1 MDLLMDAR
9 DESAG
14 RAVGGKGPHDR
25 PLPAGADYRD
35 LVEGLPLIV
44 YIDAPDASSPS
55 LYVSPQTTELLGY
68 TPEDW
73 ASSPDFFLGILH
85 PDDRERVVAETT
97 HMIATGER
105 LKSEYRLLRR
115 DGSVAWVR
123 DEGALVRDQAGEPL
137 CLQGYILDITERKER
152 ETALRESNAR
162 TRSMLDAALDGVIT
176 IGHDGAIIEFNPA
189 AERIFGYARDAVL
202 GQPMVDLIVPP
213 AYRDAHTAGLRHYL
227 ATGEGPVLGKR
238 IELSGMRAD
247 GSEFPLE
254 LSIAAADVTGEPVF
268 TAYLRD
274 ISEQKRREAALLE
287 SEAIVDSSF
296 DAIIGRTTD
305 GIVTSWNAAAER
317 IFGYSAEEMVGRSV
331 SVLTPPEGGQVLEG
345 LNESLRRGEVVE
357 PFEAVRI
364 RGDGR
369 RVDVESTVSPIVG
382 PSGAIIGVSAISRDI
397 TERKRSQA
405 LASGQAQLLE
415 FVATGAVLPSVLDH
429 LARFVEQHGDDV
441 LCSILLLERD
451 GVHLRHGAAP
461 SLPASYCEAIDGTP
475 IGPSVGSCGTAAYRR
490 ERVCVND
497 IATDPLWSDFSEL
510 ALASGLRACW
520 STPIFATDG
529 SVLGTFALYY
539 REPRGLAD
547 GDAELVELATHVA
560 GIAIE
565 RARSEEDARQSE
577 ARYRDL
583 FENASEP
590 IASVKMD
597 ETIIE
602 VNRAFERVLGYTR
615 AELIGTNLADYV
627 TTDALEASLRETQ
640 RKLTGEVTGTT
651 YEQEFIARDGHSVI
665 LEVSSRVIEEH
676 GHPVGVQGICRDV
689 TARKQAELELRQLS
703 ELNRHQSLH
712 DSLTGLPNRVS
723 FGQQVEHAISVA
735 DTDGTQLAVLLMDLD
750 RFKEINDTLGHRY
763 GDLLLVE
770 LARRLESVLRRS
782 DTVARLG
789 GDEFGI
795 LVRQLSES
803 PVDLEQ
809 ALERIHAALEQPF
822 AVDGLPLHIEA
833 SIGVANFPAHGR
845 DVDTLLQRADV
856 AMYLAKE
863 TGAPHAL
870 YEPELDRHDAAGLT
884 LLSELPRAMR
894 DGELVLH
901 YQPKL
906 EVKSGKLAGIE
917 ALVRWQHPT
926 RGLVAPG
933 DFVPAAEKTGL
944 IEPLTR
950 YVLDAALGELARWSK
965 DGYRFKVAVNL
976 SMRNLHDPELPDQVA
991 RLLRKWDTPGDRLTV
1006 EITESAIVSDPVRTA
1021 GVIREL
1027 KQLGVGIA
1035 IDDFGTGYTSLS
1047 YLARL
1052 AITQL
1057 KIDRSFVRNMEGDGD
1072 DAAIVRAIIT
1082 LGHDLGLEVVAEG
1095 VESRATYDN
1104 LAALGCDLVQGY
1116 WLSRPLPPAEL
1127 TKWLKD
1133 TQMLRGAAAA

>member
-1 MDLLMDAR
+1 MDPR
-9 DESAG
+9 DESAR
-14 RAVGGKGPHDR
+14 RAVGGQRPQDR
-25 PLPAGADYRD
+25 ALPAGADYRD

-44 YIDAPDASSPS
+44 YIDAPDATSPN

-73 ASSPDFFLGILH
+73 ASSPDFFLTILH
-85 PDDRERVVAETT
+85 PDDRERVVAETA

-123 DEGALVRDQAGEPL
+123 DEGALVRDEAGEPL
-137 CLQGYILDITERKER
+137 CMQGYFLDITERKQR
-152 ETALRESNAR
+152 ETELRESNAR
-162 TRSMLDAALDGVIT
+162 TRAMLDAALDGVIT
-176 IGHDGAIIEFNPA
+176 IDHQGAIIEFNPA
-189 AERIFGYARDAVL
+189 AESIFGHARDAVV
-202 GQPMVDLIVPP
+202 GRRMVDLIVPP
-213 AYRDAHTAGLRHYL
+213 AFRDAHTAGFRHYL

-238 IELSGMRAD
+238 IEVSGMRAD
-247 GSEFPLE
+247 GSEFPME

-274 ISEQKRREAALLE
+274 ISEQKRREGALLE

-296 DAIIGRTTD
+296 DAIIGRTPG

-317 IFGYSAEEMVGRSV
+317 IFGYGAEEMVGRPIASLV
-331 SVLTPPEGGQVLEG
+331 APESHEVLAHV
-345 LNESLRRGEVVE
+345 NECLARGEVVE
-357 PFEAVRI
+357 PVEAVCV
-364 RGDGR
+364 RGDGSH
-369 RVDVESTVSPIVG
+369 VDVEVTVSSIIG
-382 PSGAIIGVSAISRDI
+382 ASGGVLGVSAIARDI

-405 LASGQAQLLE
+405 LTTGQAELLE
-415 FVATGAVLPSVLDH
+415 FVAGGAVLPSVLDH
-429 LARFVEQHGDDV
+429 LARFVEEHGDDV
-441 LCSILLLERD
+441 LASILLLDRD
-451 GVHLRHGAAP
+451 AVHLRHGAAP
-461 SLPASYCEAIDGTP
+461 SLPSSYCEAIDGTA
-475 IGPSVGSCGTAAYRR
+475 IGPGVGSCGTAAYRR
-490 ERVCVND
+490 ERVCVSD
-497 IATDPLWSDFSEL
+497 IASDPLWSDFSEL
-510 ALASGLRACW
+510 ALAVGLRACW

-539 REPRGLAD
+539 REAREGSA
-547 GDAELVELATHVA
+547 GDVELVELATHVA

-565 RARSEEDARQSE
+565 RARSEEAARESE
-577 ARYRDL
+577 ERYRDL

-590 IASVKMD
+590 IASVTMD
-597 ETIIE
+597 ETITE
-602 VNRAFERVLGYTR
+602 VNREFERVLGYTR

-651 YEQEFIARDGHSVI
+651 YEQEFISRDGHSVI

-676 GHPVGVQGICRDV
+676 GRPVGVQGICRDV
-689 TARKQAELELRQLS
+689 TARKHAELELRQLS

-723 FGQQVEHAISVA
+723 FGEQVEHAISVA
-735 DTDGTQLAVLLMDLD
+735 DKDGTQLAVLLMDLD

-795 LVRQLSES
+795 LVRQLSDS
-803 PVDLEQ
+803 ASQLEQ
-809 ALERIHAALEQPF
+809 ALERILAALEQPF

-845 DVDTLLQRADV
+845 DVDVLLQRADV

-884 LLSELPRAMR
+884 LLSELPRALR

-906 EVKSGKLAGIE
+906 DVRTGKLAGIE
-917 ALVRWQHPT
+917 ALVRWEHPT
-926 RGLVAPG
+926 RGLIAPG

-1057 KIDRSFVRNMEGDGD
+1057 KIDRSFVQNMDGDSD

-1127 TKWLKD
+1127 TKWLAG